1 MTGRVGGLGPRARLG
16 VLAVVLLVAT
26 VGAGGFVW
34 RVHREQA
41 AVRTSATGA
50 PTRRNLAGVRDVPHL
65 VFRNTALG
73 TDYGRV
79 ALVPLS
85 APDGPRAVTPASCE
99 RVHATRDE
107 ALCLASDRGLV
118 TTYRAQ
124 VLDAEWAPRRDL
136 PLVGTPSRARLS
148 RDGSLA
154 ATTTF
159 VFGDSYANPG
169 QFSTRTT
176 VSRVDGEVVGDL
188 EQFTLVVGGKVVTAV
203 DRNLWGVTFAD
214 DDRFYATAA
223 SGGRTWLVEGSL
235 TTRRLTALRE
245 DAECPSLSPDGTRI
259 AFKKH
264 GDLPPGRWRL
274 AVYDL
279 ATGAE
284 TLLAETRSVDDQ
296 AEWLDDGHVVYGL
309 PRSEEGTATSDI
321 WMTNAD
327 GSGAPTLLVPD
338 AWSPS
343 VVFPGGR

>member
-1 MTGRVGGLGPRARLG
+1 MSEPTGGLGQRARLAT
-16 VLAVVLLVAT
+16 LAVVLLVVA
-26 VGAGGFVW
+26 GAAGGYVW
-34 RVHREQA
+34 RVRQDQV
-41 AVRTSATGA
+41 AVRAAATGA
-50 PTRRNLAGVRDVPHL
+50 PTRADLPAVRSGPHL

-73 TDYGRV
+73 PDYGRV
-79 ALVPLS
+79 AMVPLA
-85 APDGPRAVTPASCE
+85 APAGPRAVTGASCE
-99 RVHATRDE
+99 RVHATRDA
-107 ALCLASDRGLV
+107 ALCLAADRGLV

-124 VLDAEWAPRRDL
+124 VLGADWAPRRNL

-159 VFGDSYANPG
+159 VQGDSYANPG
-169 QFSTRTT
+169 QFSTRTV
-176 VSRVDGEVVGDL
+176 VSRVDGEVIGDL
-188 EQFTLVVGGKVVTAV
+188 EEFTLVVAGKRVTAI

-235 TTRRLTALRE
+235 AARRVTALRA
-245 DAECPSLSPDGTRI
+245 DAECPSLSPDGTRV

-274 AVYDL
+274 AVHDL

-296 AEWLDDGHVVYGL
+296 VEWLDDRTVVYGL
-309 PRSEEGTATSDI
+309 PRTDATSASSDI
-321 WMTNAD
+321 WAVSAD
-327 GSGAPTLLVPD
+327 GGGQPRLLVAD
-338 AWSPS
+338 AWSPA
-343 VVFPGGR
+343 VVR